1 MGKYNEVW
9 GRIKNKIEAINDG
22 KKFQYNKNFIKIK
35 FDLDDNLPLN
45 KLLQFPTM
53 TVVVRSVFEEDVKVN
68 IIHKF
73 FR

>member
-1 MGKYNEVW
+1 M
-9 GRIKNKIEAINDG
+9 
-22 KKFQYNKNFIKIK
+22 K
-35 FDLDDNLPLN
+35 FDYDDDLPLN

>member
-9 GRIKNKIEAINDG
+9 GRIKNKIEAINGG

-35 FDLDDNLPLN
+35 FDLDDDLPLN

-53 TVVVRSVFEEDVKVN
+53 TAVVRSVFEEDVKVN

>member
-9 GRIKNKIEAINDG
+9 GRIKNKIEAINGG
-22 KKFQYNKNFIKIK
+22 KKFQYNKNVIKIK
-35 FDLDDNLPLN
+35 FDLDDDLPLN

-53 TVVVRSVFEEDVKVN
+53 TAVVRSVFEEDVKVN

>member
-9 GRIKNKIEAINDG
+9 GRIKNKIEAINGG

-35 FDLDDNLPLN
+35 FDLDDDLPLN

-53 TVVVRSVFEEDVKVN
+53 TVVLDQFLK
-68 IIHKF
+68 KMLK
-73 FR
+73 

>member
-1 MGKYNEVW
+1 MDKYNKVW
-9 GRIKNKIEAINDG
+9 GGIKNTIEAINGG

-35 FDLDDNLPLN
+35 FDLDDDLPLN

-53 TVVVRSVFEEDVKVN
+53 TAVVRSVFEEDVKVN

>member
-9 GRIKNKIEAINDG
+9 GRIKNKIEAINGG

-35 FDLDDNLPLN
+35 FDLDDDLPLN

>member
-35 FDLDDNLPLN
+35 FDLDDDLPLN

>member
-1 MGKYNEVW
+1 MGKYNDVW
-9 GRIKNKIEAINDG
+9 GRIKNKIEAINGG

-35 FDLDDNLPLN
+35 FDLDDDLPLN

-53 TVVVRSVFEEDVKVN
+53 TAVVRSVFEEDVKVN